1 MTFLVNDPLTF
12 AADSLRGF
20 VAAHADLVQ
29 PVHGGVVRATT
40 SPEGEVAVVV
50 GGGSGHYPAFAGWVG
65 PGIAHGAVCGNIFA
79 SPSASQVISV
89 TRSADNGAG
98 TLLLFGNYAGDCLQ
112 FGQGAKALAEEGIDA
127 RIVTISDDVASGNP
141 DKHRER
147 RGIAGDLI
155 VAKVAGAAA
164 ARGDNLDQVEALAW
178 RSNDLTRSLGIA
190 FSGPTLPGATEPLF
204 EVADGTYELGLGIH
218 GEPGLSSHQL
228 VGATEVAQRLV
239 SGVLT
244 EEPERGTDGY
254 DGRVAVIVNGLGATK
269 YEELFVLYGDIA
281 ELLEQAG
288 LTIVAPV
295 VDEAVTSLDM
305 AGVSLTVCFLDE
317 ELEELWTAPAYTPAF
332 TRGQVDGAAL
342 GGARREVKD
351 DDAAQITPGAEPSV
365 AQARRVTELLDLVAR
380 TCKANAESL
389 GQLDSIAGDGDHGQ
403 GMVLGATAAA
413 SAAHTALEAK
423 AGAATLLTLAGQAW
437 AEGAGGTSGALWGRA
452 LETIA
457 ARLSDETQTDAGAVV
472 QAVAAGARAVAE
484 FGGAEVG
491 DKTMVDATE
500 PFAQA
505 MSEAGTDLAAA
516 FRDAAE
522 IATQAA
528 ASTADMAARK
538 GRAKT
543 HGDASLGH
551 PDPGAVSFSQIV
563 TAVAQELATRS

>member
-29 PVHGGVVRATT
+29 PVHGGVVRATA
-40 SPEGEVAVVV
+40 SPKGEVAVVV
-50 GGGSGHYPAFAGWVG
+50 GGGHYPAFAGWVG

-112 FGQGAKALAEEGIDA
+112 FGQGARALAEEGIDA
-127 RIVTISDDVASGNP
+127 RIVTISDDVASGKP

-218 GEPGLSSHQL
+218 GEPGLSSHKL
-228 VGATEVAQRLV
+228 VGAAEVAQRLV
-239 SGVLT
+239 SGVL
-244 EEPERGTDGY
+244 EEGPERGKDGY
-254 DGRVAVIVNGLGATK
+254 NGRVAVIVNGLGATK

-332 TRGQVDGAAL
+332 TRGQVDGASL
-342 GGARREVKD
+342 GGARRQVKD
-351 DDAAQITPGAEPSV
+351 ATTTQITPGAEPSI
-365 AQARRVTELLDLVAR
+365 AQARRVTELLDLVAS

-423 AGAATLLTLAGQAW
+423 AGASALLTLAGQAW

-457 ARLSDETQTDAGAVV
+457 AHLSDETRTEEGELV
-472 QAVAAGARAVAE
+472 QAIAAGARAVAE

-505 MSEAGTDLAAA
+505 MTEAGTDLAAA
-516 FRDAAE
+516 FRHAAD
-522 IATQAA
+522 IATKAA
-528 ASTADMAARK
+528 ASTADLAARK

-543 HGDASLGH
+543 HGNASLGH

-563 TAVAQELATRS
+563 TAIAQELATHS

>member
-29 PVHGGVVRATT
+29 PVHGGVVRAAT

-127 RIVTISDDVASGNP
+127 RIVTISDDVASGKP

-239 SGVLT
+239 SGVLA
-244 EEPERGTDGY
+244 EEPERGKDGY

-269 YEELFVLYGDIA
+269 YEELFLLYGVIS

-288 LTIVAPV
+288 LTVVAPV

-332 TRGQVDGAAL
+332 TRGQVDGASL
-342 GGARREVKD
+342 SGARREVKD
-351 DDAAQITPGAEPSV
+351 DAAAQITPGAEPSV
-365 AQARRVTELLDLVAR
+365 VQARRVTELLDLVAR

-457 ARLSDETQTDAGAVV
+457 ARLSDETQTDDGAVV